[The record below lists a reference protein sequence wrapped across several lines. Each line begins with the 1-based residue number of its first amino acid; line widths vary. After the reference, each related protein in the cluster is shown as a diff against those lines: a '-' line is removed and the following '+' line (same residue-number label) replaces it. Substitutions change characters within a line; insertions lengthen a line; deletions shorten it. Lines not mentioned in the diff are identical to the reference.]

1 MVMKI
6 LITGATGYIGH
17 KLAMAAAKKNYTVHI
32 LVRDPQSP
40 LLPVHP
46 NIIKFKGDITD
57 KASVLAA
64 MQGCIKVM
72 HAAAIARLSA
82 KDSSIFY
89 SVNVEG
95 TRNMLDAALALGVK
109 RFVFTSSGA
118 VIGPSGK
125 YPMSENDPRIAA
137 FENDYEISKHWAE
150 ELVKEYCRKGLF
162 AITVAAPRVYGPGHE
177 CNGNTMNALLKNILS
192 IGVAFVPSCDNIVAN
207 YAFVDDVVAGH
218 FLAMERGL
226 GGEKYILGGENL
238 SYRSFFQTIKQQT
251 GKRIRL
257 IRISTFLLKLWSFI
271 YMSVCNLMGKE
282 THLSPKVVDRLA
294 QNRALS
300 CDKAIRQLGYSITP
314 FAEGI
319 HKTILHLSEGIPS
332 GKNKNYA

>member
-1 MVMKI
+1 MRI
-6 LITGATGYIGH
+6 LITGATGYIGY
-17 KLAMAAAKKNYTVHI
+17 KLAMEAARRNYTVHI
-32 LVRDPQSP
+32 LVRDLNSP

-57 KASVLAA
+57 KGSVMAA
-64 MQGCIKVM
+64 MMNCDKVM
-72 HAAAIARLSA
+72 HAAAIAKLSA
-82 KDSSIFY
+82 RDNSIFY

-125 YPMSENDPRIAA
+125 FPMSENDPRIAA

-162 AITVAAPRVYGPGHE
+162 AIIVAAPRVYGPGHD
-177 CNGNTMNALLKNILS
+177 CNGNTMNILLKNILS
-192 IGVAFVPSCDNIVAN
+192 TRLAFVPSCDNVVAN
-207 YAFVDDVVAGH
+207 YAFVDDVIIGH
-218 FLAMERGL
+218 FLAMDKGL

-238 SYRSFFQTIKQQT
+238 SYRSFFQTIKQNT
-251 GKRIRL
+251 GKNVRL
-257 IRISTFLLKLWSFI
+257 VRVPKLLLKIWSLF
-271 YMSVCNLMGKE
+271 YMCFCRLVGKE
-282 THLSPKVVDRLA
+282 THISPRVVDRLA
-294 QNRALS
+294 QNRALT

-314 FAEGI
+314 FSVGI
-319 HKTILHLSEGIPS
+319 QKTIFHL
-332 GKNKNYA
+332 KNKNYAY

>member
-6 LITGATGYIGH
+6 LVTGATGYIGY
-17 KLAMAAAKKNYTVHI
+17 KLAMEAARRNYTVHI
-32 LVRDPQSP
+32 LVRDLLSP

-57 KASVLAA
+57 KGSVMAA
-64 MQGCIKVM
+64 MMNCDKVM
-72 HAAAIARLSA
+72 HAAAIAKLSA
-82 KDSSIFY
+82 KDNSIFY

-162 AITVAAPRVYGPGHE
+162 AIIVAAPRVYGPGHD
-177 CNGNTMNALLKNILS
+177 CNGNTMNVLLKNILS
-192 IGVAFVPSCDNIVAN
+192 MRLAFVPSCDHVVAN
-207 YAFVDDVVAGH
+207 YAFVDDVIIGH
-218 FLAMERGL
+218 FLAMDKGL
-226 GGEKYILGGENL
+226 GGEKYILGGENI
-238 SYRSFFQTIKQQT
+238 SYRSFFQTIRQNT
-251 GKRIRL
+251 GKNVRL
-257 IRISTFLLKLWSFI
+257 IRIHKSLLKIWSFF
-271 YMSVCNLMGKE
+271 YMCFCRLIGKE
-282 THLSPKVVDRLA
+282 THISPRVVDRLA
-294 QNRALS
+294 QNRALT

-314 FAEGI
+314 FSIGI
-319 HKTILHLSEGIPS
+319 QKTIFHL
-332 GKNKNYA
+332 KNKNYA

>member
-1 MVMKI
+1 MKI
-6 LITGATGYIGH
+6 LVTGATGYIGY
-17 KLAMAAAKKNYTVHI
+17 KLAMEAVRRNYTVHI
-32 LVRDPQSP
+32 LVRDLLSP

-57 KASVLAA
+57 KGSVMAA
-64 MQGCIKVM
+64 MMNCDKVM
-72 HAAAIARLSA
+72 HAAAIAKLSA
-82 KDSSIFY
+82 KDNSIFY

-162 AITVAAPRVYGPGHE
+162 AIIVAAPRVYGPGHD
-177 CNGNTMNALLKNILS
+177 CNGNTMNVLLKNILS
-192 IGVAFVPSCDNIVAN
+192 MRLAFVPSCDHVVAN
-207 YAFVDDVVAGH
+207 YAFVDDVIIGH
-218 FLAMERGL
+218 FLAMDKGL

-238 SYRSFFQTIKQQT
+238 SYRSFFQTIKQNT
-251 GKRIRL
+251 GKNVRL
-257 IRISTFLLKLWSFI
+257 IRIHKSLLKIWSFF
-271 YMSVCNLMGKE
+271 YMCFCRLIGKE
-282 THLSPKVVDRLA
+282 THISPRVVDRLA
-294 QNRALS
+294 QNRALT

-314 FAEGI
+314 FSIGI
-319 HKTILHLSEGIPS
+319 QKTIFHL
-332 GKNKNYA
+332 KNKNYA